1 MSVPMLTVNCLTEID
16 ERAFPYLGNVPSVRI
31 NPETVDRLP
40 EVADCIMDEVFKDF
54 LWRCRVE
61 DLYRRFP
68 ETTFLARAP
77 ELISLASRP
86 PASVGTG
93 WDIVYPGP
101 PLSTEELDLFA
112 DVASD
117 VRVLS
122 LTEWLA
128 RRESMTVQETQR
140 PRTIGISISDSP
152 DIRALGLSA
161 GHLRDAMT
169 DVATHLLSSGDDLAY
184 GGDLREGGFTQV
196 LFELAAR
203 YTKAPGVFISY
214 RHENEDVADQLR
226 RVVNYF
232 AWPVHI
238 RMTND
243 QLESLVEE
251 VGEVAEVALLDLE
264 GEPMSMEYRK
274 SIPSREPDEV
284 TWSSG
289 LTAMRQTMQG
299 QTDARI
305 LLGGGTEAYMGR
317 MPGVAEEALLSLQSV
332 QPVFLLGGFGGCVRD
347 VAETLG
353 LVEPWPNYHSQ
364 WTGRTEFERFGPDS
378 LNNGLSRDENRL
390 LARTPYIDE
399 ALPLLLRGLRRL

>member
-1 MSVPMLTVNCLTEID
+1 
-16 ERAFPYLGNVPSVRI
+16 
-31 NPETVDRLP
+31 
-40 EVADCIMDEVFKDF
+40 
-54 LWRCRVE
+54 
-61 DLYRRFP
+61 
-68 ETTFLARAP
+68 
-77 ELISLASRP
+77 
-86 PASVGTG
+86 
-93 WDIVYPGP
+93 
-101 PLSTEELDLFA
+101 
-112 DVASD
+112 
-117 VRVLS
+117 
-122 LTEWLA
+122 
-128 RRESMTVQETQR
+128 MTVQETQR

-238 RMTND
+238 RMTNV
-243 QLESLVEE
+243 QLESLAEE
-251 VGEVAEVALLDLE
+251 VGEVAEVALLDLD

-274 SIPSREPDEV
+274 LIPSREPDEV

-305 LLGGGTEAYMGR
+305 LLGGDTEDYRGR
-317 MPGVAEEALLSLQSV
+317 MPGVAEEALLSLQSG